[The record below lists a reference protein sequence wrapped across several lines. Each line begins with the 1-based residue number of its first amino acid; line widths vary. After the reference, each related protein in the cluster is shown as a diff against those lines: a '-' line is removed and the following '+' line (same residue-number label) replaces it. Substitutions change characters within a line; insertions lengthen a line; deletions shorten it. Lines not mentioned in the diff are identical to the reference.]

1 MSGTIP
7 RINKKQLNSNNK
19 NKFKVRVIQLNT
31 LTTNNK
37 QLNNYM
43 FDFQLEEKVWFWI
56 LLAIPVIILL
66 FAVLQFWKYRT
77 QKRFANSKLLKR
89 LSPNQSLFKSI
100 LKIVVLCLAIAC
112 FAIALV
118 NPKIGTKLET
128 VKRQGVDIV
137 FAVDV
142 SKSMLAEDVA
152 PNRLEKSKQLVTQ
165 IINNLASD
173 RVGII
178 AYAGKAF
185 PQLPITTD
193 YASAKMFLNN
203 MNTDMLSSQGTAISE
218 AIELAKTYFDD
229 EEQTNRVLI
238 IISDGEDHG
247 EMASNIAEEA
257 SDEGIR
263 IFTIGVGD
271 VKGGPIPIKRNGI
284 LLNYK
289 KDNQGETVVTKL
301 NEETLKDI
309 ADEANGAYI
318 NGNNTADVIKEIKE
332 ILNNMDKTEFE
343 AKEFADYKDQFQ
355 WFLGF
360 GVFFLF
366 LDIFFLERKTGWLK
380 RLNLFNENF

>member
-1 MSGTIP
+1 
-7 RINKKQLNSNNK
+7 
-19 NKFKVRVIQLNT
+19 
-31 LTTNNK
+31 
-37 QLNNYM
+37 M

-56 LLAIPVIILL
+56 LLAIPVVVLL
-66 FAVLQFWKYRT
+66 FAILQFWKHRT
-77 QKRFANSKLLKR
+77 QKRFANAKLLKR

-100 LKIVVLCLAIAC
+100 LKIVVLCLAVAC

-142 SKSMLAEDVA
+142 SKSMLAEDIA

-238 IISDGEDHG
+238 IISDGEDHT
-247 EMASNIAEEA
+247 EVASNIAEEA

-271 VKGGPIPIKRNGI
+271 VKGGRIPIKRNGI

-289 KDNQGETVVTKL
+289 KDNQGETVITKL

-318 NGNNTADVIKEIKE
+318 NGNNTADVIKEIKD
-332 ILNNMDKTEFE
+332 ILNKMDKTEFE

-360 GVFFLF
+360 GIFFLF

>member
-1 MSGTIP
+1 
-7 RINKKQLNSNNK
+7 
-19 NKFKVRVIQLNT
+19 
-31 LTTNNK
+31 
-37 QLNNYM
+37 M

-56 LLAIPVIILL
+56 LLVIPVIILL
-66 FAVLQFWKYRT
+66 FAILQFWKYRT
-77 QKRFANSKLLKR
+77 QKRFSNPKLLKR

-100 LKIVVLCLAIAC
+100 LKIVVLCLAFAC

-128 VKRQGVDIV
+128 IKRQGVDIV

-203 MNTDMLSSQGTAISE
+203 MNTDMLSSQGTAINE
-218 AIELAKTYFDD
+218 AIELAKTYYDN

-238 IISDGEDHG
+238 IISDGEDHSDV
-247 EMASNIAEEA
+247 ASNVAEEA

-271 VKGGPIPIKRNGI
+271 VKGGRIPIKRNGV

-289 KDNQGETVVTKL
+289 KDNQGETVITKL

-309 ADEANGAYI
+309 AEEANGAYI
-318 NGNNTADVIKEIKE
+318 NGNNTTDVIKEIKD
-332 ILNNMDKTEFE
+332 ILNKMDKTEFE
-343 AKEFADYKDQFQ
+343 AKEFADFKDQFQ